1 MQLIRNWRVMA
12 GALAMMLLIAACTSP
27 PAQPAAVPDTAAP
40 EAESSETG
48 AVAENTAVDTS
59 RYDDFEIITLL
70 PPDAIPAID
79 NPIFHTADEADDFYE
94 PDELVMGVVFNGDAR
109 AYSVPHL
116 SSHEIVNDE
125 VGGVKIAVTW

>member
-1 MQLIRNWRVMA
+1 MLNRSKRISIRGVLVC
-12 GALAMMLLIAACTSP
+12 GLVFLTAACASA
-27 PAQPAAVPDTAAP
+27 PAEPDT
-40 EAESSETG
+40 
-48 AVAENTAVDTS
+48 VAHGTVAQ
-59 RYDDFEIITLL
+59 YDEFEIITLL

-79 NPIFHTADEADDFYE
+79 DPTFYTAEEADDFYD

-116 SSHEIVNDE
+116 SSREIVNDE